1 MVIANRSR
9 GGQIVGTVA
18 ITGSASGMGAAT
30 GKRLAAAGTNVIGV
44 DIHAADV
51 VADLSNADGR
61 KRAVDEIL
69 ERSGGTLDGLV
80 TFAGIGGFP
89 TRTPSAVVATNYFG
103 TVELLAGLRTALARG
118 NNPSAVAI
126 SSNSTTCQPG
136 VPDDVVAACLDGDE
150 ERAQALAEKVG
161 AVATYPASKMA
172 VARWVRRQAVGPDW
186 AGAGIR
192 LNAIAP
198 GLIDT
203 ALVAEGRS
211 DPELAK
217 ALDQFVVPI
226 GRPGRPDEI
235 AALVAF
241 LLGPES
247 SFFCG
252 SVIFCD
258 GGTEAQLRPDDWPSN
273 WDLTAPGWAGSA
285 TPIK

>member
-1 MVIANRSR
+1 
-9 GGQIVGTVA
+9 VA

-30 GKRLAAAGTNVIGV
+30 AKRLRDAGTRVIGV
-44 DIHAADV
+44 DVQAADV
-51 VADLSNADGR
+51 VADLSTPDGR
-61 KRAVDEIL
+61 KHAIQAIL
-69 ERSGGTLDGLV
+69 DASGGTLDGIV

-89 TRTPSAVVATNYFG
+89 TRTSSAVVATNYFG
-103 TVELLAGLRTALARG
+103 TVELLAGLRGALAG
-118 NNPSAVAI
+118 GTNPSAVAI

-136 VPDDVVAACLDGDE
+136 VPDDVVQACLDGDE
-150 ERAQALAEKVG
+150 DQAKALAEKVG
-161 AVATYPASKMA
+161 PVATYPASKMA
-172 VARWVRRQAVGPDW
+172 VARWVRRQATGADW

-192 LNAIAP
+192 LNAVAP

-241 LLGPES
+241 LLSPEA

-258 GGTEAQLRPDDWPSN
+258 GGTEAQLRADDWPSN
-273 WDLTAPGWAGSA
+273 WDISASGWAGEA
-285 TPIK
+285 TPGQS

>member
-1 MVIANRSR
+1 
-9 GGQIVGTVA
+9 VGTVA

-30 GKRLAAAGTNVIGV
+30 AKRLRDGGTKVIGV
-44 DIHAADV
+44 DVNAAEV
-51 VADLSNADGR
+51 VADLSTPEGR
-61 KRAVDEIL
+61 RGAIEAVL
-69 ERSGGTLDGLV
+69 EASGGTLDGIV

-89 TRTPSAVVATNYFG
+89 TRTPSKVVATNYFG
-103 TVELLAGLRTALARG
+103 TVELLAGLRGALARG
-118 NNPSAVAI
+118 TNPSAVAI

-136 VPDDVVAACLDGDE
+136 VPDDVVQACLDGDE
-150 ERAQALAEKVG
+150 DQAKALAEKVG
-161 AVATYPASKMA
+161 SVATYPASKMA
-172 VARWVRRQAVGPDW
+172 VARWVRRQAVGAEW

-192 LNAIAP
+192 LNAVAP

-203 ALVAEGRS
+203 ALVAEGRT

-241 LLGPES
+241 LLSPEA

-252 SVIFCD
+252 SVLFCD

-273 WDLTAPGWAGSA
+273 WDLRASGWAGSA
-285 TPIK
+285 TPGQS

>member
-1 MVIANRSR
+1 
-9 GGQIVGTVA
+9 VGTVA

-30 GKRLAAAGTNVIGV
+30 AKRLRDGGTKVIGV
-44 DIHAADV
+44 DVNAAEV
-51 VADLSNADGR
+51 VADLSTPEGR
-61 KRAVDEIL
+61 RGAIEAVL
-69 ERSGGTLDGLV
+69 EASGGTLDGIV

-89 TRTPSAVVATNYFG
+89 TRTPSKVVATNYFG

-118 NNPSAVAI
+118 SNPSAVAI